1 VFWLRI
7 ERLNRNTRTVLY
19 FAIPYLKQ
27 RGGRRRFMEGP
38 ALLAGS
44 GRSDRYRSRRNPANF
59 QRDVTIQPRGA
70 GENPAASPENSA
82 ATVFQPVTSQP
93 SSSLTRLSCRR
104 PTSKTIRR
112 RSAICSLPQFRSA
125 RQEPRGRRSILA
137 ATTEAA
143 AAPAKITG
151 AAGKPVTCSRGDGRW
166 RGLSDRRFHA
176 RRR

>member
-1 VFWLRI
+1 VRKRQAKALPVFWLRI

-44 GRSDRYRSRRNPANF
+44 GRSDRYSSRRNPANF
-59 QRDVTIQPRGA
+59 QRDVTIQRRGA

-82 ATVFQPVTSQP
+82 ATVFHPVTSQP

-112 RSAICSLPQFRSA
+112 RVAICSTSAIPISKASTSGVVCRFFLPR
-125 RQEPRGRRSILA
+125 L
-137 ATTEAA
+137 
-143 AAPAKITG
+143 
-151 AAGKPVTCSRGDGRW
+151 KPQQRLLKSSVLPGSP
-166 RGLSDRRFHA
+166 
-176 RRR
+176 